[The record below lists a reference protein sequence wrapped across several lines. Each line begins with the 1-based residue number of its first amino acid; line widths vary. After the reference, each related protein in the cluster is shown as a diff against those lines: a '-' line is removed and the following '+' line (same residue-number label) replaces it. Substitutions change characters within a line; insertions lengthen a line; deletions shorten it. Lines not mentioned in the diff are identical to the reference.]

1 MSGGAPERSLA
12 VRPLCL
18 LDFFDR
24 LTLVVCRYNLD
35 PSQTFIE
42 RLIHSVYTT
51 PIPELSPR
59 RLALLLM
66 VLSIGSLVDLSRP
79 LGSLHGEAYHHL
91 ARAAV
96 CEIPLM
102 EEPDF
107 DELHALFFMIWYH
120 LVFSDNRKAVG
131 YVSIFFSVAYCN
143 APISYAWNLM
153 GFVAKLAQGV
163 GSLCICD
170 AVDDA

>member
-1 MSGGAPERSLA
+1 
-12 VRPLCL
+12 
-18 LDFFDR
+18 
-24 LTLVVCRYNLD
+24 
-35 PSQTFIE
+35 
-42 RLIHSVYTT
+42 
-51 PIPELSPR
+51 
-59 RLALLLM
+59 M
-66 VLSIGSLVDLSRP
+66 VLSIGSLVDLARP
-79 LGSLHGEAYHHL
+79 LGSLYGEAYHHL

-131 YVSIFFSVAYCN
+131 Y
-143 APISYAWNLM
+143 AWNLM

-163 GSLCICD
+163 SGVCGSSKY
-170 AVDDA
+170 